1 MFSIHTKKLTA
12 MRSLPC
18 IGILV
23 LTLLFSVNTKAQNK
37 ITVKGV
43 VKDNA
48 QQTAMQGVTVSTT
61 KPSKTIAT
69 TDANGAFTVTIDA
82 GTELV
87 FSHSGY
93 TASRKTFLSGTTS
106 VTISL
111 SVKDNTMQEVVIQG
125 FRQKTKET
133 ATGSSTVV
141 SGKSLQ
147 DVPVSNVVELLQG
160 KVAGLNVQNN
170 SGSPGGMGTINLRGI
185 SSINISS
192 DGFLTPTSPLFVI
205 DGVPVDVNTNFE
217 YGFQSGGSGIN
228 PLALIP
234 PEDIEQMEVL
244 RDAAATSVYG
254 ARAAYGVII
263 VTTRRG
269 KSKVPVVQYSSSFF
283 VKAPPRLREVL
294 GGKEERLF
302 RIRTIL
308 DYDTSYAAAQAL
320 INQTPFLSDSLNPFY
335 NNSTNWQDY
344 FFRTTYNQNH
354 NVSIRGGDD
363 KFNYKTN
370 LNYYQENGIV
380 QNTGF
385 KRYGLSMNAQ
395 YAPTNQLRVQVN
407 LSSQLGQKQNGSGVG
422 LVQTGLASG
431 GSASSLLPS
440 PSLFSENNSALAT
453 ARVTNNNK
461 TANIL
466 TSLDVSY
473 EPVKGLRIGNLLSY
487 TFNSGTEDRFRP
499 SFLSSGSSESF
510 SYNNRSYQLN
520 NRSNINFTKSLFNLH
535 NFNAFVFNEINSNGS
550 RANAVRLNRT
560 ANDQITG
567 PIGYGWAASRG
578 GTLDN
583 IFERRQH
590 GYGGSFSY
598 NFDRKYVIDFNFRFD
613 GLSNIGSK
621 QPYSKNPAVSA
632 RWNFNREKWLE
643 KVAWLSYGSARVS
656 WGRNIKPTG
665 DIFDTY
671 GRYIVGLPYNNNP
684 TVTIDYETV
693 PNENFLP
700 ETNTTTN
707 AGIEV
712 GLFNNALQLTY
723 ETYYRSIDNQI
734 MEIELANTSGFTE
747 LKTNAVSLVNYGM
760 EWTATVRMFKQ
771 SKPFQW
777 TVTVN
782 GAFNREIL
790 TKLPDNLRQ
799 IRKEIK
805 DNGSDVPV
813 IYRIGRNAIS
823 NLIYHTQGVYASTA
837 DVPVNIATGR
847 RQQLGSGSG
856 YFFQGGD
863 PRWTDV
869 NGDYIIDEKDLLPIG
884 NPVPKVNGGIL
895 SQMQFRNFQL
905 NINASYTLFRDLLN
919 ASLSRTMQNFGNPA
933 SVGSNGQPIQ
943 PGALVPIDQFNYW
956 KPSPTDKGSGTVN
969 AQYPN
974 PFDFRRAGVMQPFRS
989 NQTLFLE
996 DGSYWKINN
1005 IVLAYNLDRQFISRF
1020 KMTSCRFTLTANNV
1034 FTFSNYSGPDP
1045 ELVTALGRDNSGGY
1059 PNARSFAVGVNVQF

>member
-1 MFSIHTKKLTA
+1 MLSINTQKLTA
-12 MRSLPC
+12 MKLLSC
-18 IGILV
+18 IGILAFA
-23 LTLLFSVNTKAQNK
+23 LLATVPAYAQNK

-48 QQTAMQGVTVSTT
+48 QQTAMQGVTVSTS
-61 KPSKTIAT
+61 KPSKAITT

-87 FSHSGY
+87 FTYSGY
-93 TASRKTFLSGTTS
+93 TAVRKTFLSSSSS
-106 VTISL
+106 VSISL
-111 SVKDNTMQEVVIQG
+111 SVKDNTMQEVVVQG

-133 ATGSSTVV
+133 ATGSSTVIT
-141 SGKSLQ
+141 GKALQ

-185 SSINISS
+185 SSINIST

-205 DGVPVDVNTNFE
+205 DGVPVDVNTNYE
-217 YGFQSGGSGIN
+217 YGFQSGGAGIN

-269 KSKVPVVQYSSSFF
+269 KSKVPIVQYSSNFF
-283 VKAPPRLREVL
+283 VKAPPRLRDVI

-320 INQTPFLSDSLNPFY
+320 INQTPFLSDSLNPYY
-335 NNSTNWQDY
+335 NNATNWQDY
-344 FFRTTYNQNH
+344 FYRTTYNQQH
-354 NVSIRGGDD
+354 NLSIRGGDD
-363 KFNYKTN
+363 RFNYKTN

-395 YAPTNQLRVQVN
+395 YAPTNELRMLVS
-407 LSSQLGQKQNGSGVG
+407 LSSSLGQKQNGSGVG
-422 LVQTGLASG
+422 LIQTGVASG
-431 GSASSLLPS
+431 GSSSSLLPP
-440 PSLFSENNSALAT
+440 PSLFSENNSALA
-453 ARVTNNNK
+453 ASRVTNNNK
-461 TANIL
+461 TANIAS
-466 TSLDVSY
+466 SLDLSY

-487 TFNSGTEDRFRP
+487 NFISGTADRFTP
-499 SFLSSGSSESF
+499 SFLSNGSSESY
-510 SYNNRSYQLN
+510 SYNDRTYTLYNRSI
-520 NRSNINFTKSLFNLH
+520 INFTKTVYNRH
-535 NFNAFVFNEINSNGS
+535 NFNTYIFNEINSYGF
-550 RANAVRLNRT
+550 RANAVRLDRT

-567 PIGYGWAASRG
+567 PIGYGWGGSVG
-578 GTLDN
+578 GTLN
-583 IFERRQH
+583 SIRETRQH

-598 NFDRKYVIDFNFRFD
+598 NFDRKYVLDFNFRFD
-613 GLSNIGSK
+613 GLSTTGSK
-621 QPYSKNPAVSA
+621 QPYSQNPSVSA

-643 KVAWLSYGSARVS
+643 KVSWLSYGSTRVS

-665 DIFDTY
+665 SIFDTY

-684 TVTIDYETV
+684 TVAIDYAAI

-700 ETNTTTN
+700 ETQTQTS
-707 AGIEV
+707 AAVEV
-712 GLFNNALQLTY
+712 GLFNNALSLTY

-734 MEIELANTSGFTE
+734 MKIKLANTSGFAE
-747 LKTNAVSLVNYGM
+747 LQTNAVSLVNYGM
-760 EWTATVRMFKQ
+760 EWSAMVRMFKQ

-777 TVTVN
+777 TLSVN

-799 IRKEIK
+799 MRK
-805 DNGSDVPV
+805 DVVDGGSNVPV
-813 IYRIGRNAIS
+813 IYRLGRNAIS
-823 NLIYHTQGVYASTA
+823 NLIYHTQGVYASTS

-847 RQQLGSGSG
+847 RQQYLSGFG
-856 YFFQGGD
+856 NYFQGGD

-884 NPVPKVNGGIL
+884 NPVPKVVGGIL
-895 SQMQFRNFQL
+895 SQMQYKSFQL

-919 ASLSRTMQNFGNPA
+919 ASLSQTMQNFSRPTEM
-933 SVGSNGQPIQ
+933 
-943 PGALVPIDQFNYW
+943 GALVPIDQYNYW
-956 KPSPTDKGSGTVN
+956 KPSAADKGRGTVN

-1005 IVLAYNLDRQFISRF
+1005 VVLAYNVDRKYLTRL
-1020 KMTSCRFTLTANNV
+1020 KMTSCRFTLTVNNV
-1034 FTFSNYSGPDP
+1034 YTFSNYSGPDP
-1045 ELVTALGRDNSGGY
+1045 ELVTQLGRDNSGGY
-1059 PNARSFAVGVNVQF
+1059 PNARSYAVGINVQF

>member
-1 MFSIHTKKLTA
+1 MKL
-12 MRSLPC
+12 LPC
-18 IGILV
+18 IGILA
-23 LTLLFSVNTKAQNK
+23 LALLFAVNAKAQNK

-48 QQTAMQGVTVSTT
+48 QQTAMQGVTVSTA

-69 TDANGAFTVTIDA
+69 TDANGAFTVTVDA

-87 FSHSGY
+87 FTHSGY
-93 TASRKTFLSGTTS
+93 AAIRKTFLSSNSS

-111 SVKDNTMQEVVIQG
+111 SVKDNTMQEVVVQG

-141 SGKSLQ
+141 SGKALQ

-205 DGVPVDVNTNFE
+205 DGVPVDVNTNYE
-217 YGFQSGGSGIN
+217 YGFQSGGAGIN

-269 KSKVPVVQYSSSFF
+269 KSKVPIVQYSSNFF

-308 DYDTSYAAAQAL
+308 DYDTSAAAAQAL
-320 INQTPFLSDSLNPFY
+320 INQTPFLSDSLNPFF

-344 FFRTTYNQNH
+344 FFRTTYNQQH

-363 KFNYKTN
+363 RFNYKTN

-385 KRYGLSMNAQ
+385 KRYSLSMNAQ
-395 YAPTNQLRVQVN
+395 YAPTNQLRMLVS
-407 LSSQLGQKQNGSGVG
+407 LSSSLGQKQNGSGVG
-422 LVQTGLASG
+422 LIQTGVASG
-431 GSASSLLPS
+431 GSSSSLLPS
-440 PSLFSENNSALAT
+440 PSLFSENNSALAA

-461 TANIL
+461 TANISS
-466 TSLDVSY
+466 SLDLSY
-473 EPVKGLRIGNLLSY
+473 EPLKGLRIGNLLSY
-487 TFNSGTEDRFRP
+487 NFNSGTADRFTP
-499 SFLSSGSSESF
+499 SFLSNGSSESY
-510 SYNNRSYQLN
+510 SYNDRTYTLYNRSI
-520 NRSNINFTKSLFNLH
+520 INFTKTLYNLH
-535 NFNAFVFNEINSNGS
+535 NFNAFVFNEINSYGY
-550 RANAVRLNRT
+550 RANAVRLDRT

-567 PIGYGWAASRG
+567 PIGYGWGSSRG
-578 GTLDN
+578 GTLNN
-583 IFERRQH
+583 IRETRQH
-590 GYGGSFSY
+590 GYGGSVSY
-598 NFDRKYVIDFNFRFD
+598 NFDRKYVIDFNIRFD
-613 GLSNIGSK
+613 GLSTTGSK
-621 QPYSKNPAVSA
+621 QPYSQNPSVSA

-643 KVAWLSYGSARVS
+643 KITWLSYGSARAS

-665 DIFDTY
+665 TIFDTY

-684 TVTIDYETV
+684 TVTIDYATV

-700 ETNTTTN
+700 ETQTSTN
-707 AGIEV
+707 AGIEL

-734 MEIELANTSGFTE
+734 MKIKLANTSGFAE
-747 LKTNAVSLVNYGM
+747 LQTNAVSLVNYGM
-760 EWTATVRMFKQ
+760 EWSATVRMFKQ

-777 TVTVN
+777 TLSVN

-799 IRKEIK
+799 LRQEVK

-823 NLIYHTQGVYASTA
+823 NLIYHTQGVYASTS
-837 DVPVNIATGR
+837 DVPVNMATGR
-847 RQQLGSGSG
+847 RQQLGSGTG
-856 YFFQGGD
+856 YYFQGGD

-884 NPVPKVNGGIL
+884 NPIPKVNGGIL
-895 SQMQFRNFQL
+895 SQMQFKNFQL

-919 ASLSRTMQNFGNPA
+919 ASLSKTMQNFGNPA

-943 PGALVPIDQFNYW
+943 PGALVPIDQYNYW
-956 KPSPTDKGSGTVN
+956 KPSGSDKGSGTVN

-1005 IVLAYNLDRQFISRF
+1005 IVLAYNMDRKFISRF
-1020 KMTSCRFTLTANNV
+1020 KMTSCRLTLTANNV

-1045 ELVTALGRDNSGGY
+1045 ELVTQLGRDNSGGY
-1059 PNARSFAVGVNVQF
+1059 PNARSYAVGLNVQF

>member
-1 MFSIHTKKLTA
+1 
-12 MRSLPC
+12 MRLLPC
-18 IGILV
+18 IGILA
-23 LTLLFSVNTKAQNK
+23 LALLFGVNVNAQNK

-93 TASRKTFLSGTTS
+93 TATRKTFLSSTTS
-106 VTISL
+106 VTISI
-111 SVKDNTMQEVVIQG
+111 SVKENTMQEVVIQG

-141 SGKSLQ
+141 SGKALQ

-170 SGSPGGMGTINLRGI
+170 TGSPGGMGTINLRGI
-185 SSINISS
+185 SSINIST

-205 DGVPVDVNTNFE
+205 DGVPVDVNTNYE
-217 YGFQSGGSGIN
+217 YGFQGGGAGIN

-269 KSKVPVVQYSSSFF
+269 KSKVPIVQYSSSFF
-283 VKAPPRLREVL
+283 VKAPPRLRDVI

-320 INQTPFLSDSLNPFY
+320 INQTPFLSDSLNPYY
-335 NNSTNWQDY
+335 NNATNWQDY
-344 FFRTTYNQNH
+344 FYRTTYNQQH
-354 NVSIRGGDD
+354 NLSIRGGDD
-363 KFNYKTN
+363 RFNYKTN
-370 LNYYQENGIV
+370 INYYQENGIV

-395 YAPTNQLRVQVN
+395 YAPTNQLRVQMN

-422 LVQTGLASG
+422 LIQTGVASG
-431 GSASSLLPS
+431 GSSSSLLPS
-440 PSLFSENNSALAT
+440 PSLFSENNSALAA

-461 TANIL
+461 TANIA
-466 TSLDVSY
+466 TSLDISY
-473 EPVKGLRIGNLLSY
+473 EPLPGFRIGNLLSY
-487 TFNSGTEDRFRP
+487 NFNSGTADRFTP
-499 SFLSSGSSESF
+499 SFLNGGSSESY
-510 SYNNRSYQLN
+510 SYNDRVYQLN
-520 NRSNINFTKSLFNLH
+520 NRSLISYTKTLYNLH
-535 NFNAFVFNEINSNGS
+535 NFNAYVFNEINSNGF
-550 RANAVRLNRT
+550 RANAVSLERT

-567 PIGYGWAASRG
+567 PIGYGWGASRG
-578 GTLDN
+578 GTLNN

-598 NFDRKYVIDFNFRFD
+598 NFDRKYVLDFNFRFD
-613 GLSNIGSK
+613 GLSTTGSK
-621 QPYSKNPAVSA
+621 QPYSKNPAISA

-643 KVAWLSYGSARVS
+643 KVTWLSYGSARVS

-665 DIFDTY
+665 SIFDTY

-684 TVTIDYETV
+684 TVAIDYTTV

-700 ETNTTTN
+700 ETQTSTN
-707 AGIEV
+707 AAIEV

-734 MEIELANTSGFTE
+734 MRIKLANTSGFSE
-747 LKTNAVSLVNYGM
+747 LQTNAISLVNYGM
-760 EWTATVRMFKQ
+760 EWSATVRMFKQ

-777 TVTVN
+777 TLSVN
-782 GAFNREIL
+782 GALNRGIL

-799 IRKEIK
+799 IRQDVV
-805 DNGSDVPV
+805 DNGSNVPV
-813 IYRIGRNAIS
+813 I
-823 NLIYHTQGVYASTA
+823 
-837 DVPVNIATGR
+837 
-847 RQQLGSGSG
+847 
-856 YFFQGGD
+856 
-863 PRWTDV
+863 
-869 NGDYIIDEKDLLPIG
+869 
-884 NPVPKVNGGIL
+884 
-895 SQMQFRNFQL
+895 
-905 NINASYTLFRDLLN
+905 
-919 ASLSRTMQNFGNPA
+919 
-933 SVGSNGQPIQ
+933 
-943 PGALVPIDQFNYW
+943 
-956 KPSPTDKGSGTVN
+956 
-969 AQYPN
+969 
-974 PFDFRRAGVMQPFRS
+974 
-989 NQTLFLE
+989 
-996 DGSYWKINN
+996 
-1005 IVLAYNLDRQFISRF
+1005 
-1020 KMTSCRFTLTANNV
+1020 
-1034 FTFSNYSGPDP
+1034 
-1045 ELVTALGRDNSGGY
+1045 
-1059 PNARSFAVGVNVQF
+1059 

>member
-1 MFSIHTKKLTA
+1 MFSINAKKRTA
-12 MRSLPC
+12 MKLLPC

-23 LTLLFSVNTKAQNK
+23 FTFLFALQAAAQNK

-82 GTELV
+82 GAELV

-93 TASRKTFLSGTTS
+93 ASTRKTFMASSSS

-111 SVKDNTMQEVVIQG
+111 SIKENTMQEVVIQG

-141 SGKSLQ
+141 SGKALQ

-185 SSINISS
+185 SNISISS

-205 DGVPVDVNTNFE
+205 DGVPVDVNSNYE
-217 YGFQSGGSGIN
+217 YGFQSGGAGIN

-269 KSKVPVVQYSSSFF
+269 KSKVPIVQYSTNFF
-283 VKAPPRLREVL
+283 VKAPPRLREVV

-308 DYDTSYAAAQAL
+308 DYDTSYTAAQAL
-320 INQTPFLSDSLNPFY
+320 INQTPFLSDSLNPYY
-335 NNSTNWQDY
+335 NNATNWQDY
-344 FFRTTYNQNH
+344 FYRTTYNQQH
-354 NVSIRGGDD
+354 NLSIRGGDD
-363 KFNYKTN
+363 RFNYKTN

-395 YAPTNQLRVQVN
+395 YAPTNQLRVLMS

-422 LVQTGLASG
+422 LIQTGVASG
-431 GSASSLLPS
+431 GSSSSLLPS
-440 PSLFSENNSALAT
+440 PSMFSENNSALA
-453 ARVTNNNK
+453 ASRVTNNNK

-466 TSLDVSY
+466 TSLDISY
-473 EPVKGLRIGNLLSY
+473 EPVKGLRLGNLISY
-487 TFNSGTEDRFRP
+487 NFNSGTADLFTP
-499 SFLSSGSSESF
+499 SFLSNGSSESY
-510 SYNNRSYQLN
+510 SYNDRNYQLN
-520 NRSNINFTKSLFNLH
+520 NRSLINYTTTLYNRH
-535 NFNAFVFNEINSNGS
+535 NFNAYVFNEINSRGS
-550 RANAVRLNRT
+550 RANAIRLDRT

-567 PIGYGWAASRG
+567 PIGYGWASSRG
-578 GTLDN
+578 GTLNN
-583 IFERRQH
+583 IREIRQH

-613 GLSNIGSK
+613 GVSTTGSK

-643 KVAWLSYGSARVS
+643 KVTWLSYGSARAS
-656 WGRNIKPTG
+656 WGRNISPTG

-671 GRYIVGLPYNNNP
+671 GKYIVGLPYNNNP
-684 TVTIDYETV
+684 TVAIDYANV

-700 ETNTTTN
+700 ETQTSTT
-707 AGIEV
+707 AAIEL

-734 MEIELANTSGFTE
+734 MKIKLANTSGFSE
-747 LKTNAVSLVNYGM
+747 LQTNAVSLVNYGQ
-760 EWTATVRMFKQ
+760 EWSATVRVFKQ
-771 SKPFQW
+771 NKALQW
-777 TVTVN
+777 TIGVN
-782 GAFNREIL
+782 GAFNRQIL

-799 IRKEIK
+799 LRKDIT
-805 DNGSDVPV
+805 DNGSNVPV

-823 NLIYHTQGVYASTA
+823 NLIYHTQGIYASTG

-847 RQQLGSGSG
+847 RQQLGSGTG
-856 YFFQGGD
+856 YYFQGGD
-863 PRWTDV
+863 PRWTDI

-884 NPVPKVNGGIL
+884 NPIPKVTGGL
-895 SQMQFRNFQL
+895 FSQMQYKGFQL

-919 ASLSRTMQNFGNPA
+919 ASLSQTMQNFSRPTTM
-933 SVGSNGQPIQ
+933 
-943 PGALVPIDQFNYW
+943 GALVPIDQYNYW
-956 KPSPTDKGSGTVN
+956 KPSATDKGSGTVN

-1005 IVLAYNLDRQFISRF
+1005 IVLAYNLDRKFIERF
-1020 KMTSCRFTLTANNV
+1020 RMTSCRLTLTANNV

-1045 ELVTALGRDNSGGY
+1045 ELVTQLGRDNSGGY
-1059 PNARSFAVGVNVQF
+1059 PNARSYAVGLNVQF

>member
-1 MFSIHTKKLTA
+1 MFSINTQKLTA
-12 MRSLPC
+12 MKLLSC
-18 IGILV
+18 IGMLA
-23 LTLLFSVNTKAQNK
+23 LALLAGVPAHAQTK

-48 QQTAMQGVTVSTT
+48 QNTVMQGVTISMT
-61 KPSKTIAT
+61 KPSRTIAT
-69 TDANGAFTVTIDA
+69 TDANGAFSVTIDA

-87 FSHSGY
+87 FTHSGF
-93 TASRKTFLSGTTS
+93 TAVRKTFSSSTS
-106 VTISL
+106 FVGIFL
-111 SVKDNTMQEVVIQG
+111 SVKDNTMQEVVVQG

-133 ATGSSTVV
+133 ATGSSSVI
-141 SGKSLQ
+141 SGKALQ

-205 DGVPVDVNTNFE
+205 DGVPVDVNTNYE
-217 YGFQSGGSGIN
+217 YGFQGGGAGIN

-269 KSKVPVVQYSSSFF
+269 KSKVPVVQYSTNFF
-283 VKAPPRLREVL
+283 VKAPPRLRDVI

-308 DYDTSYAAAQAL
+308 DYDTSATAAQAL
-320 INQTPFLSDSLNPFY
+320 INNTPFLSDSLNPFF
-335 NNSTNWQDY
+335 NNATNWQDY
-344 FFRTTYNQNH
+344 FYRTTYNQNH
-354 NVSIRGGDD
+354 NLSIRGGDD

-395 YAPTNQLRVQVN
+395 YAPTNELRMLVS
-407 LSSQLGQKQNGSGVG
+407 LSSTLGQKQNGSGVG
-422 LVQTGLASG
+422 LIQTGVASG
-431 GSASSLLPS
+431 GSSSSLLPP
-440 PSLFSENNSALAT
+440 PSMFSENNSALAA

-461 TANIL
+461 TANIAS
-466 TSLDVSY
+466 SLDLSY
-473 EPVKGLRIGNLLSY
+473 EPIKGLRIGNLLSY
-487 TFNSGTEDRFRP
+487 NFNSGTADRFTP
-499 SFLSSGSSESF
+499 SFLSNGSSESY
-510 SYNNRSYQLN
+510 SYNDRTYTLYNRSI
-520 NRSNINFTKSLFNLH
+520 INFTKTVYNRH
-535 NFNAFVFNEINSNGS
+535 NFNTYVFNEINSYGF
-550 RANAVRLNRT
+550 RANAVLLDRT

-567 PIGYGWAASRG
+567 PIGYGWGSSRG
-578 GTLDN
+578 GTLN
-583 IFERRQH
+583 SIRETRQH

-598 NFDRKYVIDFNFRFD
+598 NFDRKYVLDFNFRFD
-613 GLSNIGSK
+613 GLSTTGSK
-621 QPYSKNPAVSA
+621 QPYSKNPSLSA

-643 KVAWLSYGSARVS
+643 KVSWLSYGSARVS

-665 DIFDTY
+665 TIFDTY

-684 TVTIDYETV
+684 TVAIDYATI
-693 PNENFLP
+693 PNEKFLP
-700 ETNTTTN
+700 ETQTQTN
-707 AGIEV
+707 AGIEL
-712 GLFNNALQLTY
+712 GLFGNALQLTY

-734 MEIELANTSGFTE
+734 MKIELANTSGFAE
-747 LKTNAVSLVNYGM
+747 LQTNAVSLVNYGT
-760 EWTATVRMFKQ
+760 EWSAMVRMFKQ

-777 TVTVN
+777 TLSVN

-799 IRKEIK
+799 IRKDII
-805 DNGSDVPV
+805 DGGSNVPV
-813 IYRIGRNAIS
+813 IYKIGRNAIS
-823 NLIYHTQGVYASTA
+823 NLIYHTQGIYASTA
-837 DVPVNIATGR
+837 DVPVNIATGK
-847 RQQLGSGSG
+847 RQQYLSGFG
-856 YFFQGGD
+856 NYFQGGD

-884 NPVPKVNGGIL
+884 NPIPKVTGGIL
-895 SQMQFRNFQL
+895 SQMQYKNFQL

-919 ASLSRTMQNFGNPA
+919 ASLSQTMQNFSKPT
-933 SVGSNGQPIQ
+933 VM
-943 PGALVPIDQFNYW
+943 GALVPIDQYNYW
-956 KPSPTDKGSGTVN
+956 KPSRTDKTSGTAN

-1005 IVLAYNLDRQFISRF
+1005 VVLAYNVDRKYLTRF
-1020 KMTSCRFTLTANNV
+1020 KMTSCRFTLTVNNV
-1034 FTFSNYSGPDP
+1034 YTFSKYSGPDP
-1045 ELVTALGRDNSGGY
+1045 ELVTQLGRDNSGGY
-1059 PNARSFAVGVNVQF
+1059 PNARSYAIGLNVQF